1 MMAASGVME
10 PSTEVAIV
18 GAGITGLSIAWHL
31 AERGIGPI
39 TVYDRIGIGAGAT
52 SIQPGGVRQQWSTE
66 IACRIAREA
75 YEFYTAFD
83 ERLGVDARPSLTS
96 CGYVFVARGDEQL
109 ARLGDT
115 VALQNRLGIP
125 SRMLDAEQAGE
136 LVPGLNPAAIAGA
149 SYCADDG
156 YFDRPLAV
164 VAGFADSCQRRGVRF
179 VNTRVSGLSREGD
192 GVRLALGPE
201 ASATAARVV
210 LAAGHDSSELA
221 ATIGHELPIQREA
234 KYLFYSEPIRERLL
248 EPLVTSH
255 EDHFAAKHL
264 ADGSVLASDLSA
276 AGEPPVERARWY
288 SHIRRTISELLPI
301 LEYVTF
307 PVLVEGFYDVTP
319 DRQPILG
326 PLDADESQ
334 WVAAGLNG
342 RGLMMAPA
350 IGRMLADAMTGADQP
365 PELRALG
372 PDRFA
377 ADRLLPESQV
387 V

>member
-1 MMAASGVME
+1 MAAVPKPA
-10 PSTEVAIV
+10 PSSEIAII
-18 GAGITGLSIAWHL
+18 GAGIIGLSIAWHL
-31 AERGIGPI
+31 AERGVRGI
-39 TVYDRIGIGAGAT
+39 TVYDRVGIGAGAT

-75 YEFYTAFD
+75 YEFYMSFD
-83 ERLGVDARPSLTS
+83 DRLAVDSRPSLTS
-96 CGYVFVARGDEQL
+96 CGYVFVARGQNELD
-109 ARLGDT
+109 RLRTT

-125 SRMLDAEQAGE
+125 SRILTPQETGE
-136 LVPGLNPAAIAGA
+136 IVPGLAPEAIAGA
-149 SYCADDG
+149 SFCADDG

-164 VAGFADSCQRRGVRF
+164 VAGFAEACRRHGVRF
-179 VNTRVSGLSREGD
+179 VDGRIAGLGLDGAGLRMVLGD
-192 GVRLALGPE
+192 GTTAG
-201 ASATAARVV
+201 AARVV
-210 LAAGHDSSELA
+210 LATGHDTPELTA
-221 ATIGHELPIQREA
+221 PLGYDLPIRREP
-234 KYLFYSEPIRERLL
+234 KYLFYSQPIRERLL

-264 ADGSVLASDLSA
+264 ADGSVLASDLTA
-276 AGEPPVERARWY
+276 AGEPKTGRAHWY
-288 SHIRRTISELLPI
+288 SHIRRTITELVPI

-326 PLDADESQ
+326 ALDDEQRLWTAS
-334 WVAAGLNG
+334 GLNG

-350 IGRMLADAMTGADQP
+350 IGRLLADALTDANRP
-365 PELRALG
+365 RELQALG
-372 PDRFA
+372 AERFA